1 MKKILI
7 FLSMALIAMASCT
20 KKDLLEVAYIN
31 ALEGTTFTP
40 AEVSALGDE
49 LTFSFNTNY
58 QWQIRGYSTLGFC
71 SVDLLKGDAGDATIK
86 VKVAPNSTDAVR
98 TAEFDI
104 LAGAAVQTVTITQ
117 TETNAIDIG
126 TTSYT
131 APAGGGY
138 IEIAVSANID
148 YTVNIPSEITWIRN
162 AASTKAM
169 ESSFV
174 MLEVDPNPLWVA
186 RSAEGITV
194 TGKDIEGND
203 IVVPITVG
211 QEAGGGVTTIW
222 TKTFSADWN
231 SVGTASPFHIAMR
244 DGKLL
249 MTDGKDVWAVDPV
262 SGEYVGTVTVSG
274 LTVAPQSMASDDGG
288 NVLFAANA
296 TCGAAGSFV
305 VYAWDGTSLETLI
318 DFDGL
323 ADFWTGTIGNIRVAG
338 NIDSKA
344 VVSAV
349 ISGCNCF
356 VAWQIENGTVTEIV
370 TGSAPYINKYIGAV
384 TNGVV
389 QPVSD
394 DISDGLLF
402 IGYNGEYSLYYN
414 GDIRNATG
422 SNWTAVINP
431 GGNGNNNY
439 DSMSVVEYD
448 GIRYCAVGQNDHFGY
463 SNPTVYLFDITDMSN
478 VSLAYTNT
486 FAGSFTRVGAD
497 DVKLVVNDG
506 TMKLYLVDAGY
517 DVAACVEFPH

>member
-249 MTDGKDVWAVDPV
+249 MTDGKDIWAVDPV
-262 SGEYVGTVTVSG
+262 SGEFLYLFGKGLDLLFPAKDILGALHLGHIHDIHGDILSQDLVSLLLSVAGGLPHIHVCDPEEGTG
-274 LTVAPQSMASDDGG
+274 LPKPCSHGSLDQGAGICRKDRLSIRHPE
-288 NVLFAANA
+288 L
-296 TCGAAGSFV
+296 GAA
-305 VYAWDGTSLETLI
+305 AE
-318 DFDGL
+318 
-323 ADFWTGTIGNIRVAG
+323 AG
-338 NIDSKA
+338 HDPI
-344 VVSAV
+344 
-349 ISGCNCF
+349 CC
-356 VAWQIENGTVTEIV
+356 
-370 TGSAPYINKYIGAV
+370 
-384 TNGVV
+384 
-389 QPVSD
+389 
-394 DISDGLLF
+394 
-402 IGYNGEYSLYYN
+402 
-414 GDIRNATG
+414 
-422 SNWTAVINP
+422 
-431 GGNGNNNY
+431 
-439 DSMSVVEYD
+439 
-448 GIRYCAVGQNDHFGY
+448 NDHLIGHIDTEGTEDLPALFLFLNELRRTDPVDLGDHHIPEIHGLRPVLLGQEHI
-463 SNPTVYLFDITDMSN
+463 SHCRRKYLTQQVMVFQIHS
-478 VSLAYTNT
+478 
-486 FAGSFTRVGAD
+486 
-497 DVKLVVNDG
+497 KII
-506 TMKLYLVDAGY
+506 
-517 DVAACVEFPH
+517 PHFSVI